1 MVTILQVVPRL
12 DAGGSELATV
22 EIAEAL
28 AIAGAKALVATEGG
42 RMAEDIGAAG
52 GEIVALPVAS
62 KNPITILANAR
73 RLTKL
78 IDERG
83 IDLVHAR
90 SRAPAWSA
98 LLATRRTLCPFVTTY
113 HGAYGEVGPFKAAY
127 NSVMAKGDRV
137 IANSRFTASVIADRH
152 RNATDRIRIIYRG
165 VDKKTFDPAVVDA
178 EDVEKLRAAWGA
190 PPGTKIVLHAARLT
204 SIKGQR
210 DLIAAAARLNADG
223 ALNHAVIILAGDPS
237 GRDGYR
243 EELLALIARHGLEDK
258 VRLVGHCREMPAA
271 YLASEV
277 ALTIST
283 VPETFGRTSV
293 EAQSMGC
300 PVIVPNLGAVPE
312 TIVAPEQ
319 DAAGFTGWRI
329 PPGDVPAL
337 QQRIAAALALDPA
350 QRAEMA
356 ARARAHV
363 AARFA
368 LSRMQ
373 AETLAVYDELLGSD
387 LAGQF
392 TLAMSGRCGYQHTL
406 APVVHTTGD
415 TTPFQQMV

>member
-28 AIAGAKALVATEGG
+28 AFAGARALVATTGG
-42 RMAEDIGAAG
+42 RMAEDVAAAG
-52 GEIVALPVAS
+52 GEIVLLPVAS
-62 KNPITILANAR
+62 KNPVTILANAW
-73 RLTKL
+73 RLAKL
-78 IDERG
+78 IDNHN

-98 LLATRRTLCPFVTTY
+98 LLATRRTLRPFVTTY
-113 HGAYGEVGPFKAAY
+113 HGAYGQVGPFKAAY

-152 RNATDRIRIIYRG
+152 PRATDRIRVIYRG
-165 VDKKTFDPAVVDA
+165 VDKRTFDPAAVDA
-178 EDVEKLRAAWGA
+178 GDIEKLRAAWGVT
-190 PPGTKIVLHAARLT
+190 PGTKIVLHAARLT

-210 DLIAAAARLNADG
+210 DLIAAAAGLNAEG
-223 ALNHAVIILAGDPS
+223 ALKDAVIILAGDPS

-243 EELLALIARHGLEDK
+243 GELLALVKQHGLKDK

-271 YLASEV
+271 YLASGV

-293 EAQSMGC
+293 EAQNMGC
-300 PVIVPNLGAVPE
+300 PVIVPDLGALPE
-312 TIVAPEQ
+312 TIVAPDQ
-319 DAAGFTGWRI
+319 DAAGFTGWRV

-337 QQRIAAALALDPA
+337 QQRIAEALALDPA
-350 QRAEMA
+350 ERAEIG

-363 AARFA
+363 AARFT

-373 AETLAVYDELLGSD
+373 ADTLAVYDELLGTD
-387 LAGQF
+387 LAERFKG
-392 TLAMSGRCGYQHTL
+392 TL
-406 APVVHTTGD
+406 
-415 TTPFQQMV
+415 